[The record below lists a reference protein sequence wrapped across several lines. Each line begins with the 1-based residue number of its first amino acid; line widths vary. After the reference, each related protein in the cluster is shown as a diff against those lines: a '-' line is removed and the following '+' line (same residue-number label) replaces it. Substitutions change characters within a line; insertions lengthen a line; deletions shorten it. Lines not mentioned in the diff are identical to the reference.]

1 LHGKNDEIVP
11 FSMGKKIYEE
21 YKNKKDYVFIDEATH
36 NNLYDY
42 GIANKVIEFINKH

>member
-1 LHGKNDEIVP
+1 MHGKNDEIVP

-21 YKNKKDYVFIDEATH
+21 YKNKKDYVFIDEAMH